1 MLVRSSNNAPHSLS
15 QSQSRPRRY
24 RKHRRVAA
32 VARAF
37 TGAKLLLGIPIQP
50 KTQTQAAELAG
61 STRLYVAAA
70 AVLLEAGAP
79 ALVEGVLCGDVSLLE
94 AAKSVRRRARL
105 IQAYRQADRSD
116 RKALGEVVGV
126 ASVFDDAVAPLL

>member
-1 MLVRSSNNAPHSLS
+1 MLYRGNSAPSAPG
-15 QSQSRPRRY
+15 QPRRS
-24 RKHRRVAA
+24 RRRHPPDAA
-32 VARAF
+32 LRAI
-37 TGAKLLLGIPIQP
+37 TGAKLLLGAPVQP
-50 KTQTQAAELAG
+50 KTQAEAAELVG
-61 STRLYVAAA
+61 STRPYIAAA

-116 RKALGEVVGV
+116 RRALGEVVGV
-126 ASVFDDAVAPLL
+126 GNVFDDAVAPLL

>member
-1 MLVRSSNNAPHSLS
+1 VR
-15 QSQSRPRRY
+15 
-24 RKHRRVAA
+24 
-32 VARAF
+32 
-37 TGAKLLLGIPIQP
+37 P
-50 KTQTQAAELAG
+50 KTQAEAAELVG
-61 STRLYVAAA
+61 STRPYIAAA

-116 RKALGEVVGV
+116 RRALGEVVGV
-126 ASVFDDAVAPLL
+126 GNVFDDAVAPLL